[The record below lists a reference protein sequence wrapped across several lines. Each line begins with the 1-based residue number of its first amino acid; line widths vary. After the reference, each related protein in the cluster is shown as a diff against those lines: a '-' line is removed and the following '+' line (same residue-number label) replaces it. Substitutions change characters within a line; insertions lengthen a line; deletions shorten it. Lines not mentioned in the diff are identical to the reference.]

1 MKDEQDKKR
10 TSRVRLFLSLA
21 VAVGLIAGGVLWWQT
36 NSAAQAKSIYRT
48 APLERGTIQA
58 VVSATGVVN
67 PVNQVSV
74 GTQISGQIK
83 KLYVD
88 FNDEVKAGQLI
99 ALIEPEVLEQKV
111 RAAQADVQAAQAN
124 VHTAQA
130 KLDSAKVDW
139 EQARHDE
146 KRKAALYDK
155 RFIAFADWDK
165 AQATVQTTQEAIQL
179 NKALLEQAQTQ
190 VTQKQAVLVQARIDL
205 SHTRITSPLTG
216 IVIKRSVDTGQTVAA
231 SLQSPE
237 LFVIAKDLSDMQAE
251 INVDESDVGRLQP
264 GMKATF
270 TVDAFPGEVFQ
281 GQISQIRRAPQSQSN
296 VVSYVVLIR
305 FRNEP
310 ERVFPGMTANAR
322 VLTAERVD
330 ALKVPNAALRVRL
343 PQEVTSRPD
352 KSDKSD
358 KSGKMDKT
366 DKTDKKEK
374 GQGHHKNPAMGR
386 LYVLDS
392 GSDPQQPVAVPVKL
406 GISDGSYTEVLGTV
420 KPEQADR
427 LKEGVSVLIGVTGS
441 LGGSNKA
448 GASTG
453 PRLPF

>member
-1 MKDEQDKKR
+1 MKNEQSQNQTR
-10 TSRVRLFLSLA
+10 RVRLFLG
-21 VAVGLIAGGVLWWQT
+21 VIVIVGALAGGLSWWQMNNAT
-36 NSAAQAKSIYRT
+36 QAKLTYRT
-48 APLERGTIQA
+48 APLERGPIQA

-74 GTQISGQIK
+74 GTQVSGQIK

-88 FNDEVKAGQLI
+88 FNDQVKAGQLI
-99 ALIEPEVLEQKV
+99 ALIEPEVLDQKV
-111 RAAQADVQAAQAN
+111 RAARADVDAAQAN
-124 VHTAQA
+124 VRTAQA
-130 KLDSAKVDW
+130 KLDSAQVDW

-165 AQATVQTTQEAIQL
+165 AQALVQTTQEAIEV
-179 NKALLEQAQTQ
+179 NKALVAQAQTQ
-190 VTQKQAVLVQARIDL
+190 VAQKQAVLAQARIDL

-237 LFVIAKDLSDMQAE
+237 LFVIAKDLVEMQAE

-310 ERVFPGMTANAR
+310 ERVFPGMTANSR
-322 VLTAERVD
+322 VLIAERVD

-343 PQEVTSRPD
+343 PQEVSSHPE
-352 KSDKSD
+352 KL
-358 KSGKMDKT
+358 GKQDRA
-366 DKTDKKEK
+366 DKKEI
-374 GQGHHKNPAMGR
+374 GQGRPKNTAIGR
-386 LYVLDS
+386 VYILDAGDS
-392 GSDPQQPVAVPVKL
+392 QKPMPVPVRL
-406 GISDGSYTEVLGTV
+406 GISDGSYTEVLGAV
-420 KPEQADR
+420 KPEQSDR
-427 LKEGVSVLIGVTGS
+427 LKEGVPVLIGVGGNPGAGS
-441 LGGSNKA
+441 GNKA
-448 GASTG
+448 GASPG